1 MRVETILLA
10 KGSQVETIDPEAT
23 VARVIE
29 KLLYRGVGAIVVS
42 GDGKRVNGVISER
55 DVVQGLHMFG
65 ASVTEMRARQ
75 IMSKNVP
82 VCTPDESITRVM
94 VQMTRNRSRHLP
106 VVREGILCGIV
117 SVGDV
122 VKHRLEELELETS
135 VLRDHYIAA
144 HQP

>member
-75 IMSKNVP
+75 VMSKNVP
-82 VCTPDESITRVM
+82 VCSPDDSITRVM

-106 VVREGILCGIV
+106 VVRDGILCGIV

-144 HQP
+144 HRP